1 MEGEGEEKK
10 PNSSCIPDQA
20 PGSNSHG
27 LTQDNQVTD
36 GMTRNEVLQTFISKI
51 RNDVALCDMIK
62 QRKARWLEE
71 EDNYAGFLVQEFE
84 RGIARNVAN
93 QTTLRAYLSRK
104 LICSPMRISKKYA
117 GELHCYLIRYFHFFM
132 LS

>member
-1 MEGEGEEKK
+1 MEGDDEAK
-10 PNSSCIPDQA
+10 SSNPSYIPDQA
-20 PGSNSHG
+20 PASNIHC
-27 LTQDNQVTD
+27 LTQNNQVVD

-62 QRKARWLEE
+62 QRKTRWLKE

-84 RGIARNVAN
+84 RGIAKNVAN
-93 QTTLRAYLSRK
+93 QTTLRSYLSRK

-117 GELHCYLIRYFHFFM
+117 GELLCYLVRYFHSM